1 MTTWSVSTLN
11 DTVTQELEKLPVDM
25 RARFTKVSE
34 LIEKFGPQ
42 NVGMPHSQK
51 TPKKELDIAR
61 KRAKEAGL
69 I

>member
-11 DTVTQELEKLPVDM
+11 DTVTQELGKLPVDM

-42 NVGMPHSQK
+42 KVGMPHTRSLGDK
-51 TPKKELDIAR
+51 L
-61 KRAKEAGL
+61 
-69 I
+69 

>member
-11 DTVTQELEKLPVDM
+11 DTVTQELGKLPVGM

-42 NVGMPHSQK
+42 KVGMPRTRRLGDKLWEIRTSGK
-51 TPKKELDIAR
+51 
-61 KRAKEAGL
+61 G
-69 I
+69 

>member
-11 DTVTQELEKLPVDM
+11 DIVTQELEKLPADM

-34 LIEKFGPQ
+34 LIETFGPQ
-42 NVGMPHSQK
+42 NVGMPHTQK
-51 TPKKELDIAR
+51 TSKKELDIAK

>member
-11 DTVTQELEKLPVDM
+11 DTVTQELGKLPVDM

-42 NVGMPHSQK
+42 KVGMPHTRSLGDK
-51 TPKKELDIAR
+51 LWEIRTSGK
-61 KRAKEAGL
+61 G
-69 I
+69 

>member
-42 NVGMPHSQK
+42 KVGMPHTRRLGDK
-51 TPKKELDIAR
+51 L
-61 KRAKEAGL
+61 
-69 I
+69 